1 MSAPN
6 TDVEKQEKEHKPA
19 LLGIKGA
26 IIVAVLLLLGLITWL
41 AAKGQEPVTP
51 ETRIDARTGAEVE
64 TQ

>member
-26 IIVAVLLLLGLITWL
+26 IIVAVVLLLGLITWL